1 MADQHHTAPQPSNTS
16 FTISQVTVADG
27 PALAANNIP
36 AFWADPHWRLEWRH
50 RTLDYHV
57 SQVALRYSHTL
68 LRNRATAR
76 HQKAVDAATGEI
88 LGYARWSLPES
99 HAIMIVESEGDRTPA
114 WPEAVVPEV
123 LEEEEEEMNRVAATA
138 VWDPDLTSDPLL
150 DRMRE
155 IQEEIVARKVYMSI
169 VSFSSP
175 FPFLPW
181 RDRIL
186 TRERRARIPCRSPKP
201 SAARCRH
208 RPRPQRDAAG

>member
-57 SQVALRYSHTL
+57 SQVALRYPRTL

-76 HQKAVDAATGEI
+76 HQKAVDAATGDI

-99 HAIMIVESEGDRTPA
+99 HAIMIVESEGNGTPA
-114 WPEAVVPEV
+114 WPEAVIPVV
-123 LEEEEEEMNRVAATA
+123 SEEEEEEINRVAATA
-138 VWDPDLTSDPLL
+138 AWDPDLTSDSLL

-155 IQEEIVARKVYMSI
+155 IQEEIVARKVYMSTA
-169 VSFSSP
+169 SFSSP

-186 TRERRARIPCRSPKP
+186 TRERRARIPRRSPKP
-201 SAARCRH
+201 SAARGRYC
-208 RPRPQRDAAG
+208 PRPQRDATG